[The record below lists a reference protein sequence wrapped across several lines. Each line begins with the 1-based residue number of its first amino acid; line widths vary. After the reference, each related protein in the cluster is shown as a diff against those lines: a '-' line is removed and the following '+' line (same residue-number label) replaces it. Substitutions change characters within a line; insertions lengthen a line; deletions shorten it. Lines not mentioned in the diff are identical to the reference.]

1 MSRAHPNHLTSQAR
15 PFAPIVQR
23 LRQAGLRPTRQR
35 LCLARL
41 LFEPGDRHVTAE
53 QLHSEANAARVE
65 VSLATIYN
73 TLHQFTEA
81 GLLREVVI
89 EPGRSYFDTNVSNHH
104 HFFLEE
110 DGALMDIPGEHIALA
125 QLPAPPAGL
134 KVSRVDVVVRVT
146 RKG

>member
-1 MSRAHPNHLTSQAR
+1 METHHAR

-53 QLHSEANAARVE
+53 QLHSEANTARVE
-65 VSLATIYN
+65 VSLATVYN
-73 TLHQFTEA
+73 TLHQFTEV

-89 EPGRSYFDTNVSNHH
+89 EPGRSYFDTNVSDHH

-110 DGALMDIPGEHIALA
+110 DGTLLDIPGEHIALA
-125 QLPAPPAGL
+125 ELPNPPAGL

-146 RKG
+146 HR